1 MMLPRLAAS
10 FTLAALVL
18 AGLSLASSR
27 ASAQQLAMPEKA
39 KQCLACHGEKGVPI
53 DKLIPVIAGQHQGY
67 IYLML
72 RDFKLGLRKND
83 IMNAMAADMTRDEMM
98 AIAEWF
104 SKQPWPNLNQPRASA
119 EDTKRSELAIV
130 AGQCGACHGAQGMG
144 DGTNPRI
151 AGQWKEYLLLTL
163 TEFRSR
169 ARKNNPWM
177 SDILNTLQPE
187 DMPALANYMAGR

>member
-1 MMLPRLAAS
+1 MMLPR
-10 FTLAALVL
+10 TAALFAVVAIAV
-18 AGLSLASSR
+18 AGLLSIPGR
-27 ASAQQLAMPEKA
+27 ARAQQLAMPEKA
-39 KQCLACHGEKGVPI
+39 QQCLACHGEKGVPV

-67 IYLML
+67 LYLML
-72 RDFKLGLRKND
+72 RDFKLGLRKNE
-83 IMNAMAADMTRDEMM
+83 IMNAMAAEMTRDEMM

-104 SKQPWPNLNQPRASA
+104 SKQPWPNLNQPRASEA
-119 EDTKRSELAIV
+119 DTKRSELAIV

-151 AGQWKEYLLLTL
+151 AGQWQEYLLLTL

>member
-1 MMLPRLAAS
+1 MKLPSLGVLI
-10 FTLAALVL
+10 TLSALSVT
-18 AGLSLASSR
+18 ALSLAGSN
-27 ASAQQLAMPEKA
+27 ASAQQTAIPEKA
-39 KQCLACHGEKGVPI
+39 QQCLACHGEKGVPV

-67 IYLML
+67 LYLML
-72 RDFKLGLRKND
+72 RDFKLGQRKNE
-83 IMNAMAADMTRDEMM
+83 IMNAMAAEMTRDEMM

-104 SKQPWPNLNQPRASA
+104 SKQPWPNLNQPRASEA
-119 EDTKRSELAIV
+119 DVKRSEFAIV

-151 AGQWKEYLLLTL
+151 AGQWQEYLLLTL
-163 TEFRSR
+163 TEFRNR
-169 ARKNNPWM
+169 TRKNNPWM